1 MLCIFF
7 LAMFILGIS
16 FTCPGGIHMF
26 HLFNASAPSW
36 NLLLLALI
44 EVIVV
49 GWNYGADR
57 LLQNL
62 DEMGMKI
69 HPILKVYW
77 KVCWIFTTPAVLS
90 VLVIFS
96 WINFGHVEYEGYV
109 YPTVI
114 QILGYFI
121 TGCTL
126 IWIPIFAIVE
136 INKKCKQGASYS
148 LLHPTSEWGRADNIT
163 QYEGIGGMIEDKEIE
178 EREPCREK
186 ISLKE

>member
-1 MLCIFF
+1 MQIT
-7 LAMFILGIS
+7 GQR
-16 FTCPGGIHMF
+16 GGEV
-26 HLFNASAPSW
+26 SQG
-36 NLLLLALI
+36 AL
-44 EVIVV
+44 VKGRPVTAV
-49 GWNYGADR
+49 R

-69 HPILKVYW
+69 DPILKIYW

-126 IWIPIFAIVE
+126 ILIPIFAIVE

-163 QYEGIGGMIEDKEIE
+163 QYEGIGGIIEDKEIE